1 VLKEPQEI
9 QVTQV
14 LKEPQE
20 LQGQEVQQALK
31 EDKVLKEQ

>member
-1 VLKEPQEI
+1 VLKEI

-14 LKEPQE
+14 LKGPQE
-20 LQGQEVQQALK
+20 LQGQEVQQVLK